1 MTTNDIGAAGRDRA
15 QSLVRSYARTFGV
28 YDAELDPSGNVSF
41 GGFGFQHDGDNDA
54 LVGRVLV
61 AKAWLSDA
69 PEERKEP
76 FRKVG
81 RALNDPAVGGLFDQD
96 GGYFELEEDKRLYF
110 LKKKFPLATATP
122 EDVTAGMERL
132 RDLAAT
138 WTVRWFGRVADITH
152 GRALAP
158 VRPVKQGD
166 PDDTI

>member
-1 MTTNDIGAAGRDRA
+1 MTTNDRGRDRA
-15 QSLVRSYARTFGV
+15 QSLLRSYARTFGV
-28 YDAELDPSGNVSF
+28 YDAELDASGNASF
-41 GGFGFQHDGDNDA
+41 GGFGFQHDVEGDA

-61 AKAWLSDA
+61 AKAWLPGA

-76 FRKVG
+76 YRQVA
-81 RALNDPAVGGLFDQD
+81 RALNDPAIGGLFDQG

-122 EDVTAGMERL
+122 EDVNDGMERL

-152 GRALAP
+152 GRALPPGLRSPRAA
-158 VRPVKQGD
+158 RE
-166 PDDTI
+166 